1 MNADQKLELVLC
13 FKKTHVFLDI
23 CKKKKKIPFLIKK
36 TTLFIRKIRT
46 NKVFMDW
53 QHGPLPAEASCL
65 PTTLY
70 LIQKLKSIGY
80 LNLKAKC
87 SKKKKS

>member
-1 MNADQKLELVLC
+1 
-13 FKKTHVFLDI
+13 
-23 CKKKKKIPFLIKK
+23 
-36 TTLFIRKIRT
+36 
-46 NKVFMDW
+46 MDW